1 MKKLGLNEIR
11 KEFLDFFKDKDHN
24 ILKSFPLIPQDDNS
38 LLLINAGMAPIK
50 KYFTGELKMPKNRA
64 ASSQRCIR
72 TGDIESVGKT
82 QRHGTF
88 FEMLGNFSFGD
99 YFKKEAITWAW
110 EFLTEKMEIPEEILW
125 VSVYEEDDEAY
136 DIWKNHIGIP
146 EEKIVRLGKE
156 DNFWELDE
164 GPCGPC
170 SEIHVDRGIGHGCD
184 DPNCK
189 PGCDCDRFLEV
200 WNLVFTQF
208 NKDSN
213 GVYHDLDSPNI
224 DTGMGLERLTM
235 VLENA
240 DNIFEIGLV
249 KDIISVVENI
259 SNKKYKTD
267 EEDDVSIRIIADHIR
282 AITFLIY
289 DGVIPSNEG
298 RGYVLRRL
306 LRRASR
312 HGKLLGIE
320 GNFIVEVAKKVMEIY
335 NTEYPELLEDSER
348 IFKIINAEENKFQ
361 ETIDQGLNILEKI
374 MAESKSQNLSEI
386 NSKDAFKLYD
396 TYGFPIDLTM
406 EILEENDL
414 KVNLSEFNKLMEEQR
429 IRSRLSRHEDNIGW
443 SNEINESI
451 ENLTETNFL
460 GYEKTENK
468 SKIIKIFVDGED
480 VNRISKGENGI
491 LVVEE
496 TSFYGEG
503 GGQVGDTGL
512 IEDKDA
518 KAYVT
523 NTTKNSNNAILHHIK
538 VDNGEFSVGD
548 NVELKVD
555 LMRRKNTVRNHTATH
570 LLHKALREVLGTH
583 VHQAGSYV
591 GPDRLRF
598 DITHYEAI
606 SKENLM
612 KVQDKVNE
620 IISLGLPISSNY
632 MTLKESEDLGAIGLF
647 EDKYRD
653 IVRVINIG
661 DKYSVEL
668 CGGTH
673 ASSTSDIQMFEII
686 SESSV
691 AAGIR
696 RIEAITGPEVYN
708 HLKENEKLLNDISKE
723 LKVDR
728 KEINNKISLIQKDIK
743 SLEKELKKIKNEES
757 KKDLDSVLA
766 NVNEIKGIKYIKYS
780 AKDMDM
786 NTFRE
791 LGDTIRDKLGSGIVV
806 MSNTS
811 GKKVNFLALVTKDIV
826 EKNISA
832 GNIVKEVAILTG
844 GNGGGRKDFAM
855 AGGKDVTKVKFAM
868 DSVDEILESIIK

>member
-320 GNFIVEVAKKVMEIY
+320 RNFIVEVAKKVMEIY